1 MLHFQEGLGD
11 EIFQEIKLLTYLCH
25 RHTTKRIL
33 SGKSWAENPWANLQV
48 SHRVWSFVCLCVWF
62 FFFFFLLAQILK
74 FILDHML
81 LNFDAD

>member
-11 EIFQEIKLLTYLCH
+11 EILQEIKLLTYLCH

-33 SGKSWAENPWANLQV
+33 SGKSRTENPWANLQV
-48 SHRVWSFVCLCVWF
+48 SHRVRSFVCLCVCVCVWF
-62 FFFFFLLAQILK
+62 PLAQILK